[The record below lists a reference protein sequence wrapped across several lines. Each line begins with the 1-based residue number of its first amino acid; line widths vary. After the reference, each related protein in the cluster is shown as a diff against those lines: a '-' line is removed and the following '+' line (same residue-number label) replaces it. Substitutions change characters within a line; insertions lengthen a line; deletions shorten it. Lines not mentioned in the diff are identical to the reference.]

1 MAIATR
7 DPFAVETG
15 EVVLLRAER
24 DAAERIALGLRNRA
38 ETAERDL
45 AAERERLKAAQAEI
59 DAMKARL
66 DAQAGR
72 AVLGIPE
79 GRR

>member
-7 DPFAVETG
+7 DPFAVEPG
-15 EVVLLRAER
+15 EVVVLRAER
-24 DAAERIALGLRNRA
+24 DAAVSRA
-38 ETAERDL
+38 ELAERDL
-45 AAERERLKAAQAEI
+45 AAERERLREKQAEI

-66 DAQAGR
+66 DTPAGR